1 MKTVKTIEE
10 VRNQVKAWRQAGQSI
25 GFVPT
30 MGALHE
36 GHRSLM
42 EKAKQDNDHVIV
54 SIFVNPTQFSPN
66 EDLASYPRKLQA
78 DQALCSAAGVALIFH
93 PEVEEMYPA
102 GFNTYVEAFGVTE
115 VLEGASRPAHFRG
128 VTTVVLKLIQITQPD
143 RVYFGQKDAQQVAVV
158 QQMTCDLNIPVD
170 IIACPIIRE
179 ADGLAKSSRNSYLN
193 PAERQAALVLSRAL
207 KLAQE
212 QLAAGVRNSQ
222 ALIQAMTAEIA
233 SEPLAK
239 IDYIEIVNQ
248 KTLQKVDTIDS
259 AILVPIAVYIGKTRL
274 IDNFYWGE

>member
-1 MKTVKTIEE
+1 
-10 VRNQVKAWRQAGQSI
+10 
-25 GFVPT
+25 
-30 MGALHE
+30 
-36 GHRSLM
+36 
-42 EKAKQDNDHVIV
+42 
-54 SIFVNPTQFSPN
+54 
-66 EDLASYPRKLQA
+66 
-78 DQALCSAAGVALIFH
+78 
-93 PEVEEMYPA
+93 
-102 GFNTYVEAFGVTE
+102 
-115 VLEGASRPAHFRG
+115 
-128 VTTVVLKLIQITQPD
+128 
-143 RVYFGQKDAQQVAVV
+143 
-158 QQMTCDLNIPVD
+158 MTRDLNIPVD

-212 QLAAGVRNSQ
+212 QLSAGVRNSQ

-274 IDNFYWGE
+274 IDNFYWEE

>member
-1 MKTVKTIEE
+1 M
-10 VRNQVKAWRQAGQSI
+10 
-25 GFVPT
+25 
-30 MGALHE
+30 
-36 GHRSLM
+36 
-42 EKAKQDNDHVIV
+42 
-54 SIFVNPTQFSPN
+54 
-66 EDLASYPRKLQA
+66 
-78 DQALCSAAGVALIFH
+78 
-93 PEVEEMYPA
+93 
-102 GFNTYVEAFGVTE
+102 TE

-158 QQMTCDLNIPVD
+158 QQMTRDLNIPVD

-212 QLAAGVRNSQ
+212 QLSAGVRNSQ

-274 IDNFYWGE
+274 IDNFYWEE

>member
-102 GFNTYVEAFGVTE
+102 GFNTYVESFGVTE

-158 QQMTCDLNIPVD
+158 QQMTRDLNIPVD

-212 QLAAGVRNSQ
+212 QLSAGVRNSQ

-248 KTLQKVDTIDS
+248 KTLQ
-259 AILVPIAVYIGKTRL
+259 
-274 IDNFYWGE
+274 N

>member
-1 MKTVKTIEE
+1 
-10 VRNQVKAWRQAGQSI
+10 
-25 GFVPT
+25 
-30 MGALHE
+30 
-36 GHRSLM
+36 
-42 EKAKQDNDHVIV
+42 
-54 SIFVNPTQFSPN
+54 
-66 EDLASYPRKLQA
+66 
-78 DQALCSAAGVALIFH
+78 
-93 PEVEEMYPA
+93 
-102 GFNTYVEAFGVTE
+102 
-115 VLEGASRPAHFRG
+115 
-128 VTTVVLKLIQITQPD
+128 
-143 RVYFGQKDAQQVAVV
+143 
-158 QQMTCDLNIPVD
+158 MTRDLNIPVD

-193 PAERQAALVLSRAL
+193 PAERQAALVLSHAL

-274 IDNFYWGE
+274 IDNFYWEE

>member
-1 MKTVKTIEE
+1 M
-10 VRNQVKAWRQAGQSI
+10 
-25 GFVPT
+25 
-30 MGALHE
+30 
-36 GHRSLM
+36 
-42 EKAKQDNDHVIV
+42 
-54 SIFVNPTQFSPN
+54 
-66 EDLASYPRKLQA
+66 
-78 DQALCSAAGVALIFH
+78 IFH

-158 QQMTCDLNIPVD
+158 QQMTRDLNIPVD

-212 QLAAGVRNSQ
+212 QLSAGVRNSQ

-274 IDNFYWGE
+274 IDNFYWEE

>member
-1 MKTVKTIEE
+1 M
-10 VRNQVKAWRQAGQSI
+10 
-25 GFVPT
+25 
-30 MGALHE
+30 
-36 GHRSLM
+36 
-42 EKAKQDNDHVIV
+42 
-54 SIFVNPTQFSPN
+54 
-66 EDLASYPRKLQA
+66 
-78 DQALCSAAGVALIFH
+78 IFH

-158 QQMTCDLNIPVD
+158 QQMTRDLNIPVD

-193 PAERQAALVLSRAL
+193 PAERQAALVLSHAL

-274 IDNFYWGE
+274 IDNFYWEE

>member
-1 MKTVKTIEE
+1 M
-10 VRNQVKAWRQAGQSI
+10 
-25 GFVPT
+25 
-30 MGALHE
+30 
-36 GHRSLM
+36 
-42 EKAKQDNDHVIV
+42 
-54 SIFVNPTQFSPN
+54 
-66 EDLASYPRKLQA
+66 
-78 DQALCSAAGVALIFH
+78 
-93 PEVEEMYPA
+93 
-102 GFNTYVEAFGVTE
+102 EAFGVTE

-158 QQMTCDLNIPVD
+158 QQMTRDLNIPVD

-248 KTLQKVDTIDS
+248 ETLQKVDTIDS

-274 IDNFYWGE
+274 IDNFYWEE